1 MINLLICGIGGKM
14 GHTLLAAAQQDKE
27 ISDII
32 GFDKTKVTDL
42 NIPVF
47 TDYNNLPDNIDCI
60 IDFSRPEALS
70 PMLDYAKNKSIPLVL
85 ATTGYSDTQ
94 MDQISKASEFLP
106 IVQSGN
112 MSFGIA
118 VMCELVKSA
127 ANKLCEG
134 FDIEIVETHHN
145 QKVDSPS
152 GTAIML
158 AKSVNEGL
166 KKPRH
171 LTFGRHSTN
180 SKREKEEIGMHSLRG
195 GSVVG
200 EHAVNF
206 FGIDETITISHSAQ
220 SKTMFAIGAI
230 KAAKFLIGKP
240 NGLYGMKELFN
251 SK

>member
-14 GHTLLAAAQQDKE
+14 GHTLLTAAQQDKE
-27 ISDII
+27 ISNIF
-32 GFDKTKVTDL
+32 GLDKSEVKDV
-42 NIPVF
+42 NIPIF
-47 TDYNNLPDNIDCI
+47 TDYNKLPDSIDCI

-70 PMLDYAKNKSIPLVL
+70 PLLIYAKNKTIPLVL
-85 ATTGYSDTQ
+85 ATTGYSDNQLEEIT
-94 MDQISKASEFLP
+94 KASQVLP
-106 IVQSGN
+106 IIQSGN

-127 ANKLCEG
+127 AAKLYEG

-166 KKPRH
+166 AKPRH

-180 SKREKEEIGMHSLRG
+180 SKREKNEIGMHSLRG

-200 EHAVNF
+200 EHTVSF
-206 FGIDETITISHSAQ
+206 FGIDETITLTHTAQ
-220 SKTMFAIGAI
+220 SKTMFAVGAI
-230 KAAKFLIGKP
+230 KAAKFLIDKP
-240 NGLYGMKELFN
+240 NGLYGMKELFGD
-251 SK
+251 

>member
-14 GHTLLAAAQQDKE
+14 GHNLLSVAQQDKD
-27 ISDII
+27 ISKIY
-32 GFDKTKVTDL
+32 GLDKSEVNDV

-47 TDYNNLPDNIDCI
+47 TDFKNLPQDINCI

-70 PMLDYAKNKSIPLVL
+70 PLLDYAKSNSIPLVL
-85 ATTGYSDTQ
+85 ATTGYSEN
-94 MDQISKASEFLP
+94 QIEEISRASQLLP

-127 ANKLCEG
+127 AKKLSTG

-158 AKSVNEGL
+158 AKSVNQGL
-166 KKPRH
+166 KEPRH

-180 SKREKEEIGMHSLRG
+180 AKREKNEIGMHSIRG

-200 EHAVNF
+200 EHTVSF
-206 FGIDETITISHSAQ
+206 FGEDEVITISHTAQ
-220 SKTMFAIGAI
+220 SKTMFAVGAI

-240 NGLYGMKELFN
+240 KGLYNMKELFDE
-251 SK
+251 

>member
-27 ISDII
+27 IDSIV
-32 GFDKTKVTDL
+32 GLDKSEVKDV

-47 TDYNNLPDNIDCI
+47 NSYNDLPDNINCI

-70 PMLDYAKNKSIPLVL
+70 PLLEYAQSKSIPVVL
-85 ATTGYSDTQ
+85 ATTGYTDKQ
-94 MDQISKASEFLP
+94 LEQIRIASKTLP
-106 IVQSGN
+106 ILQSGN

-118 VMCELVKSA
+118 VMCELIKSA

-134 FDIEIVETHHN
+134 FDVEIVETHHN

-171 LTFGRHSTN
+171 ITFGRHSTN
-180 SKREKEEIGMHSLRG
+180 SKREKDEIGMHSLRG

-200 EHAVNF
+200 EHTVSF
-206 FGIDETITISHSAQ
+206 FGQDETITITHTAQ
-220 SKTMFAIGAI
+220 SKTMFALGAI
-230 KAAKFLIGKP
+230 KAAKFLFGKP
-240 NGLYGMKELFN
+240 NGLYSMKELFYN
-251 SK
+251 

>member
-27 ISDII
+27 IDSIV
-32 GFDKTKVTDL
+32 GLDKSEVKDV

-47 TDYNNLPDNIDCI
+47 NSYNDLPDNINCI
-60 IDFSRPEALS
+60 IDFSRPEALT
-70 PMLDYAKNKSIPLVL
+70 PLLEYAQSKSIPVVL
-85 ATTGYSDTQ
+85 ATTGYTDKQ
-94 MDQISKASEFLP
+94 LEQIRIASKTLP
-106 IVQSGN
+106 ILQSGN

-118 VMCELVKSA
+118 VMCELIKSA
-127 ANKLCEG
+127 ANKLCKG

-180 SKREKEEIGMHSLRG
+180 SKREKDEIGMHSLRG

-200 EHAVNF
+200 EHTVSF
-206 FGIDETITISHSAQ
+206 FGQDETITITHTAQ
-220 SKTMFAIGAI
+220 SKTMFALGAI
-230 KAAKFLIGKP
+230 KAAKFLLSKP
-240 NGLYGMKELFN
+240 NGLYSMKELFYN
-251 SK
+251 

>member
-1 MINLLICGIGGKM
+1 M
-14 GHTLLAAAQQDKE
+14 GHKLLAVAQQDKE
-27 ISDII
+27 ISDIV
-32 GFDKTKVTDL
+32 GLDKFEVKDVNTL
-42 NIPVF
+42 VF
-47 TDYNNLPDNIDCI
+47 TDYNKLPDNIDCI
-60 IDFSRPEALS
+60 IDFSRPEALT
-70 PMLDYAKNKSIPLVL
+70 PLLDYAKYKSIPVVL
-85 ATTGYSDTQ
+85 ATTGYTENQ
-94 MDQISKASEFLP
+94 LKEIAKASQVLP
-106 IVQSGN
+106 IIQSGN

-127 ANKLCEG
+127 AARLCEG

-152 GTAIML
+152 GTAIIL

-166 KKPRH
+166 EKPRH

-180 SKREKEEIGMHSLRG
+180 AKREINEIGMHSLRG

-206 FGIDETITISHSAQ
+206 FGNDETITLTHSAQ
-220 SKTMFAIGAI
+220 SKTMFAVGAI

-240 NGLYGMKELFN
+240 NGLYGMKELFDD
-251 SK
+251 